1 MKTGFLKIAA
11 LRGSDFDPLAA
22 RSSLSPP
29 REPVQAANLTVAIH
43 THTQALNLNGGMRWV
58 RQVPEIPAQ
67 ALLPEIPAQALFMW
81 PYIAL
86 PPRSGILGT
95 YCPVWRHLEARE
107 QCPTKPT
114 YLPAFVLH
122 DLPTTHPDDCHRDTH
137 TVPPYGGIDAIA
149 VRELYRHKVRN
160 LVSGRK
166 L

>member
-1 MKTGFLKIAA
+1 M
-11 LRGSDFDPLAA
+11 
-22 RSSLSPP
+22 
-29 REPVQAANLTVAIH
+29 AIH
-43 THTQALNLNGGMRWV
+43 THTQALNLNGGMQWV

-67 ALLPEIPAQALFMW
+67 ALFIW

-86 PPRSGILGT
+86 PRSGILGT

-122 DLPTTHPDDCHRDTH
+122 DLPTTHLDDCHRDTH
-137 TVPPYGGIDAIA
+137 TVPPYGGIDAIV
-149 VRELYRHKVRN
+149 VRELYRHKVPDR
-160 LVSGRK
+160 LLMPK